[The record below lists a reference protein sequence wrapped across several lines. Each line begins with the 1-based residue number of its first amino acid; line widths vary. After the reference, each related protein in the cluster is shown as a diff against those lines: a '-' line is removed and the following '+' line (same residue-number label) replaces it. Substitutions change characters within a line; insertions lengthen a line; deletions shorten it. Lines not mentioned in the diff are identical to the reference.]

1 MNTMPLH
8 QLDRILREQLRTMSA
23 TLRPKTI
30 EHYQTF
36 SRAFVRY
43 LHQSYP
49 EVKGPSQLQRNP
61 HILGWLRSLAERDP
75 PLGNRSRFAALFAIR
90 RLLDDLADNGYPIC
104 EKLILKRDFPPRDQ
118 NLPIPVS
125 PEVDRIL
132 NDELRKTDDLL
143 CNAILLIRVT
153 GMRVGECLRL
163 TRGSLR
169 DLGGD
174 HWALH
179 VPLGKLHNER
189 LVPMDDNA
197 RKIFNRILCLAGST
211 TSDTANLSSPLLPL
225 PSGKTVYYS
234 MIRDALVYATKRANC
249 QHVRLH
255 QLRHTY
261 ATTMLRAGISLP
273 ALKEI
278 LGHRDLNMTMAYV
291 QVTQSD
297 LQRQYQ
303 LARQKMANL
312 HVMPQLPNPTPREN
326 STIGITQVCSKLD
339 VIRCQLEMHR
349 RGLSDQN
356 TARKLHPLL
365 RRLRKLRSAL
375 AALGS

>member
-8 QLDRILREQLRTMSA
+8 QLDRILQEQLRTMSG

-30 EHYQTF
+30 EHYQTYAK
-36 SRAFVRY
+36 AFVRY
-43 LHQSYP
+43 LHQNYP
-49 EVKGPSQLQRNP
+49 EIKGPSQLLRNP
-61 HILGWLRSLAERDP
+61 HILGWLRNLAERDP

-118 NLPIPVS
+118 NLPIPVA

-143 CNAILLIRVT
+143 CNAILLIRAT
-153 GMRVGECLRL
+153 GMRVGECLCL

-169 DLGGD
+169 DLGAN

-197 RKIFNRILCLAGST
+197 RKIFHRLLYLAGST
-211 TSDTANLSSPLLPL
+211 TSDSADPCSPLLPL
-225 PSGKTVYYS
+225 PSGKKVYYS
-234 MIRDALVYATKRANC
+234 MIRDALVDATRRANC

-261 ATTMLRAGISLP
+261 ATMMLRAGISLP

-291 QVTQSD
+291 QITQTD
-297 LQRQYQ
+297 LQREYHQAQ
-303 LARQKMANL
+303 QKMATV
-312 HVMPQLPNPTPREN
+312 HVLPKLPTVPQDVGDT
-326 STIGITQVCSKLD
+326 GIRQICCQLD
-339 VIRCQLEMHR
+339 VIGHQLEMYR
-349 RGLSDQN
+349 RQLSDQN
-356 TARKLHPLL
+356 TDHKLDPLL
-365 RRLRKLRSAL
+365 RRLRKLRFAL
-375 AALGS
+375 AALSS